1 MQRKEQI
8 LKTAV
13 SLFND
18 RGYANVSLREI
29 AKEAG
34 TTIGNLTYHF
44 PKKED
49 LVFSLLDTLQTR
61 FILDVPEN
69 KHRAEL
75 LSHLLNSFLTAEK
88 NEKDHPFYYKNI
100 YDLTMCSETL
110 AKRNKIFQ
118 KDLYDYYIHIL
129 TTLKEDGVLKESVR
143 DSDISAMS
151 YMIVLS
157 TAAWMQ
163 INAPYCNDLLPNFRI
178 SVVLLQMVQ
187 ANISEEYEAEFRKLA
202 EEKGM
207 LP

>member
-75 LSHLLNSFLTAEK
+75 LSHLLNSFLTAEQ

>member
-13 SLFND
+13 ALFND

-49 LVFSLLDTLQTR
+49 LVLSLLDTLQTR

-75 LSHLLNSFLTAEK
+75 LSHLLNSFLTAEQ

-187 ANISEEYEAEFRKLA
+187 ANISEEYEVEFRKLA